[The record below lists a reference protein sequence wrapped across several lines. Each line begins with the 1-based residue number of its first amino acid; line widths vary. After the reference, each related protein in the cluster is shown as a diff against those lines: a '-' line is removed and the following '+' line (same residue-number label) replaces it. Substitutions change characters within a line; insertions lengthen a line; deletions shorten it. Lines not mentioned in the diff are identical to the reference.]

1 MTIDEMND
9 DIESFESRKKARKL
23 CLLEQRF
30 NQPRTM
36 SSPDPHTATVFYKVL
51 TNEEFAASLQSKGP
65 WSGTL
70 FDQSVTPSAIHLA
83 TALHTPEVLTMRFSD
98 QESVWVL
105 AIPRSPRKV
114 NTKIGR
120 SVVSLADAQR
130 FQGLTRDWIGSRSKG
145 TINGA

>member
-1 MTIDEMND
+1 MND
-9 DIESFESRKKARKL
+9 EIESFESRKKARKL
-23 CLLEQRF
+23 SLNSLLEQRF

-51 TNEEFAASLQSKGP
+51 TNEEFAASLQSEGL

-105 AIPRSPRKV
+105 AIPRTSRKV
-114 NTKIGR
+114 KTKIGR

-130 FQGLTRDWIGSRSKG
+130 SRD
-145 TINGA
+145 